1 MQGVKGYREE
11 GEKGVYSDSS
21 HTVIPEDSGILEDPD
36 FHETEERRNIAVGD
50 FNKVDALR

>member
-1 MQGVKGYREE
+1 MQGVKVYREE
-11 GEKGVYSDSS
+11 GVYSDSS